1 MTSPQ
6 VPDLSNLP
14 ALKPP
19 PGVIPD
25 FQHASGIAN
34 TIIAVNAVFLVLMA
48 ICLAARVYV
57 KIAIIRGF
65 WWDDVTF
72 YISEISVA
80 IAVEALC
87 TTAPPNP
94 SLCSN
99 DYKNTIAQA
108 CINVVTDVAV
118 LGFPI
123 TKVFNLQMPL
133 QRKIRVSAI
142 FGVGLL

>member
-1 MTSPQ
+1 MTHSPVHQ
-6 VPDLSNLP
+6 AFHDPTISLNLCCRQ
-14 ALKPP
+14 
-19 PGVIPD
+19 G
-25 FQHASGIAN
+25 
-34 TIIAVNAVFLVLMA
+34 NAQDYIWSYRFL
-48 ICLAARVYV
+48 
-57 KIAIIRGF
+57 
-65 WWDDVTF
+65 VTF

-80 IAVEALC
+80 IAVEVLC

-108 CINVVTDVAV
+108 CINVVTDFAV

>member
-1 MTSPQ
+1 MPFNQTLTAGDIVYDPT
-6 VPDLSNLP
+6 VLFIKLSMILLYRRVFAVDKTMNRITYG
-14 ALKPP
+14 A
-19 PGVIPD
+19 
-25 FQHASGIAN
+25 IA
-34 TIIAVNAVFLVLMA
+34 FL
-48 ICLAARVYV
+48 
-57 KIAIIRGF
+57 
-65 WWDDVTF
+65 VTF

-99 DYKNTIAQA
+99 EYKNTIAQA
-108 CINVVTDVAV
+108 CINVVTDFAV